1 MSNKCRK
8 EILKLN
14 EAGRVVEVSLEE
26 ADELGAFEEDAL
38 SEQEALEGA
47 DEG

>member
-1 MSNKCRK
+1 MSNKCRE

-47 DEG
+47 DED